1 MPENIKYFANKTLS
15 RVLSKHILCFILCL
29 LLVLGG
35 CSEVADSEVESSA
48 ITVSQSSL
56 QGSDKLSG
64 LTRKNIQETERS
76 QSTTIEE
83 TNSVGFLPN
92 HSTTISLQLLED
104 EINLDPFVVKNGF
117 PVDSASG
124 SDLVYETLIKWDP
137 EKLTYVPGLAEL
149 VNISTNGIE
158 LRLRQDAKWHDGRA
172 VTLDQIEMS
181 LYWMCKFNQSCNKAE
196 GLITKAVTLA
206 SDDVEQQ
213 NILLALAE
221 PDEHD
226 VALALDLLCR
236 APIVPTTD
244 WSEGEDPLTISREKL
259 RDAAN
264 RNPLGT
270 GRWKVLLD
278 DDFQLVLEKQ
288 SGEFINKPQFLMLRK
303 YKNTTMRER
312 AFNNNEI
319 DILVGTL
326 SDKDKQVVYYPGRP
340 MLAGIVVNKD
350 NSLLQNPYIRN
361 LLQLAVN
368 TAKTGKVLDNKAP
381 ATIFWHYFGG
391 ATLVNSLR
399 ASLSNPQ
406 YSTMYQQNKNEIA
419 VLLEGDFSA
428 DGLLRL
434 KGKKVADLNLI
445 FPEEPNIEAACQSYA
460 QLARQQGLRLNL
472 IALNEDEYTERLNKG
487 EYDLCYVCAADRL
500 DTPYSLAQE
509 FLSHIG
515 GGEIENLSPEKPDN
529 EGQTLALDLAASIN
543 TDQFTKAARACFQYS
558 LTKMYYYPLGYGTIN
573 NVYLKSDY
581 WDNIFDYWTL
591 SLDNRDL
598 TGIGASD
605 ILDSISTKAKD

>member
-1 MPENIKYFANKTLS
+1 MTKAMKGVTLFADWDPKPDFKLGSKDIERKQTYLGSKVWRNPRIEIVDHSIPEPGLDE
-15 RVLSKHILCFILCL
+15 VLI
-29 LLVLGG
+29 
-35 CSEVADSEVESSA
+35 EVKACG
-48 ITVSQSSL
+48 IC
-56 QGSDKLSG
+56 GSDVHMAQPDDEGYILYPG
-64 LTRKNIQETERS
+64 LT
-76 QSTTIEE
+76 
-83 TNSVGFLPN
+83 
-92 HSTTISLQLLED
+92 
-104 EINLDPFVVKNGF
+104 GF
-117 PVDSASG
+117 P
-124 SDLVYETLIKWDP
+124 
-137 EKLTYVPGLAEL
+137 
-149 VNISTNGIE
+149 
-158 LRLRQDAKWHDGRA
+158 
-172 VTLDQIEMS
+172 
-181 LYWMCKFNQSCNKAE
+181 C
-196 GLITKAVTLA
+196 
-206 SDDVEQQ
+206 
-213 NILLALAE
+213 ILGHE
-221 PDEHD
+221 
-226 VALALDLLCR
+226 
-236 APIVPTTD
+236 
-244 WSEGEDPLTISREKL
+244 
-259 RDAAN
+259 
-264 RNPLGT
+264 
-270 GRWKVLLD
+270 
-278 DDFQLVLEKQ
+278 
-288 SGEFINKPQFLMLRK
+288 
-303 YKNTTMRER
+303 
-312 AFNNNEI
+312 
-319 DILVGTL
+319 
-326 SDKDKQVVYYPGRP
+326 
-340 MLAGIVVNKD
+340 LAGIVVNKD